1 MSYVADLHTH
11 SRFAIGTSRTLDF
24 AALVRGAKTKG
35 IDLLATADF
44 THPVWLEETR
54 AALSETPDGL
64 LALDGV
70 SFILGTEINCNAQ
83 QGGRNRRVHVLL
95 FAPDFAAVDALNA
108 RLAANGSLDGDG
120 RPTLRMSPRDLLAT
134 ALDVDARCF
143 VIPAHLWTPWFGLY
157 GARSGFDSLEE
168 CFGDLAGH
176 VHAVESG
183 LSADP
188 AMCWSV
194 PSLDDVAIVSFSDAH
209 SPGRLGRELTVFS
222 GEPSY
227 DGLRESLARQR
238 IEYTVEM
245 FPEEGKYHH
254 SGHRKCGVRLPPAEA
269 VRSGGQCPECG
280 RKMTKGVLQRVEELS
295 GRPAEVEVDGAGLM
309 RSRAGRP
316 PFRRMV
322 SLGQIVSEALECGP
336 ATKRVTAACAALI
349 SRFGSELAVLLDAPE
364 DEIAALAGDR
374 TAQGITRVRCGDLA
388 IAPGY
393 DGVYGSVTIWP
404 QGSD

>member
-35 IDLLATADF
+35 INLLATADF

-64 LALDGV
+64 LELDGV
-70 SFILGTEINCNAQ
+70 SFVLGTEINCNAR
-83 QGGRNRRVHVLL
+83 QGGRNRRVHILL
-95 FAPDFAAVDALNA
+95 FAPDFAAVDALIP
-108 RLAANGSLDGDG
+108 RLAASGSLDGDG
-120 RPTLRMSPRDLLAT
+120 RPTLRLSPRDLLAT

-157 GARSGFDSLEE
+157 GAKSGFDSLEE
-168 CFGDLAGH
+168 CFGDLAGN

-188 AMCWSV
+188 AMCWRV

-227 DGLRESLARQR
+227 DGLVAALARQQ
-238 IEYTVEM
+238 IEYTLEM

-269 VRSGGQCPECG
+269 DRIGGRCPECG
-280 RKMTKGVLQRVEELS
+280 RMVTKGVLHRVDELS
-295 GRPAEVEVDGAGLM
+295 VRPAEVEVDGAGLM
-309 RSRAGRP
+309 HGRGRP

-336 ATKRVTAACAALI
+336 ATKRATAACTALV
-349 SRFGSELAVLLDAPE
+349 SRFGRELAVLLDAPE
-364 DEIAALAGDR
+364 DEIATLAGDR
-374 TAQGITRVRCGDLA
+374 IAEGISRVRRGGLA
-388 IAPGY
+388 IEPGY

-404 QGSD
+404 QRSD